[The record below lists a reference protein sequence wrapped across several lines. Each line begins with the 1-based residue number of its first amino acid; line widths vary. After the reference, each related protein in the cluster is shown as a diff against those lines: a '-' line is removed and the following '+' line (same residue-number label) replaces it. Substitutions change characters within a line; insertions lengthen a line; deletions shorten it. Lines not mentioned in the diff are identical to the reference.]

1 MTLLRNAARA
11 RAHSYPARLPRRQR
25 GVVLFIALIMLVAM
39 TLAGIAMVRSVDT
52 TLGIAGNLAF
62 RQTTIQSAD
71 PAVKVAFDWLSA
83 NTANLITNNP
93 AAGYAAANSELNWFN
108 INAWNQAILLNGGVA
123 DAAGNVTRYI
133 IHRMCPFSGAV
144 DPVANPCSTYKST
157 GVIDGGSFLV
167 GAPKFSAIPQ
177 YYYRVSV
184 RVDGPR
190 NTTSVTQAF
199 III

>member
-1 MTLLRNAARA
+1 MTLQRNPARA
-11 RAHSYPARLPRRQR
+11 RALSYPVRTPRRQR

-62 RQTTIQSAD
+62 RQTTIQSTD
-71 PAVKVAFDWLSA
+71 PGVKVAFDWLSA
-83 NTANLITNNP
+83 NSAALTAPNL
-93 AAGYAAANSELNWFN
+93 AVGYYDVGAELNWFD
-108 INAWNQAILLNGGVA
+108 IKAWNQAVLLNNGTA
-123 DAAGNVTRYI
+123 DAAGNVTRYL
-133 IHRMCPFSGAV
+133 IHRMCNFTGPIDTLTCA
-144 DPVANPCSTYKST
+144 TYKSS
-157 GVIDGGSFLV
+157 GVIGGGSFLV

-177 YYYRVSV
+177 AYYRVSV

-190 NTTSVTQAF
+190 NTTSVTQVF